1 MHNKHEDG
9 KHEEQQA
16 RAHENSKHDNIN
28 LESSSHENSKHENI
42 KHIEHEN
49 SNYENRK
56 LKHNQSES
64 LTESTRPAPRNL
76 ISPIRVTH
84 LDQRDHPTQLNQH
97 NQSHANQSAKPCNS
111 RGRSRFFAPATF
123 ATRTVCCSVLSA
135 QIRFEK
141 KNFWLNSVPL
151 GSFFT

>member
-1 MHNKHEDG
+1 MHNKHEDR

-97 NQSHANQSAKPCNS
+97 NQSHANQSAQSDLRNPIS
-111 RGRSRFFAPATF
+111 RAMQLTGISTISPT
-123 ATRTVCCSVLSA
+123 
-135 QIRFEK
+135 QP
-141 KNFWLNSVPL
+141 NHPN
-151 GSFFT
+151 